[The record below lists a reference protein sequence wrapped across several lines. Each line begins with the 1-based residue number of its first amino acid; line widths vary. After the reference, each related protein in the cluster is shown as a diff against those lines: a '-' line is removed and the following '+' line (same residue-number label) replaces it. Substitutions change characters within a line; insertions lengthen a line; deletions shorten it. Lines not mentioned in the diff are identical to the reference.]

1 MYEDNC
7 QPFPEAEAFSVF
19 AEQIAEICRLAS
31 PDCSPRFSFADAFQ
45 KGSRVGRIKFA
56 ALCRGLLLPGSGVA
70 GLERLSQLVKLAEK
84 RHSCLLCM
92 NHQSNFDVPT
102 LYALLEDHGAAEIFE
117 RILWVSG
124 RKLDEDVGPT
134 RLLANCFPR
143 VVLTPKS
150 WFLSPHDELE
160 RSEALR
166 MNMRAY
172 RAIHQL
178 RRRGWLLA
186 LFPAGTRT
194 RLGQE
199 TMPRAIEEID
209 SYLKYSDFVVMG
221 RIDGCTLPAV
231 RDHDLARE
239 IPRRDRV
246 RYSFG
251 PIMNAAEWR
260 ASAAQRFP
268 ELSQRQASARAV
280 MEDIALVSSG
290 EPPHLGAGMGTG
302 PPVGEPLNE

>member
-1 MYEDNC
+1 
-7 QPFPEAEAFSVF
+7 
-19 AEQIAEICRLAS
+19 
-31 PDCSPRFSFADAFQ
+31 
-45 KGSRVGRIKFA
+45 
-56 ALCRGLLLPGSGVA
+56 VA
-70 GLERLSQLVKLAEK
+70 GLEHLSQLVRLARK
-84 RHSCLLCM
+84 RHACLLCM

-102 LYALLEDHGAAEIFE
+102 LYALLEDHGAAELFK

-150 WFLSPHDELE
+150 WFLRPHNELE

-172 RAIHQL
+172 RAIHEL

-194 RLGQE
+194 RLGQQ

-209 SYLKYSDFVVMG
+209 SYLKYSDYVVMG

-246 RYSFG
+246 YYSFG
-251 PIMNAAEWR
+251 PVLNAAEWR
-260 ASAAQRFP
+260 ASAARRYP
-268 ELSQRQASARAV
+268 ELSQRQASARAI
-280 MEDIALVSSG
+280 MEDIASVSSCQ
-290 EPPHLGAGMGTG
+290 PPPSQIAHGSGMR
-302 PPVGEPLNE
+302 PPVNR

>member
-1 MYEDNC
+1 MYEENC
-7 QPFPEAEAFSVF
+7 QPLPEGEAFSVF
-19 AEQIAEICRLAS
+19 AEQIADICRTTS
-31 PDCSPRFSFADAFQ
+31 SDCSPRPSSADVFQ
-45 KGSRVGRIKFA
+45 TGSRVGRTKFA
-56 ALCRGLLLPGSGVA
+56 ELCRALLLPGSGVA
-70 GLERLSQLVKLAEK
+70 GLEHLSQLVRLAEK
-84 RHSCLLCM
+84 RHACLLCM

-102 LYALLEDHGAAEIFE
+102 LYALLQDHGAADLFD

-150 WFLSPHDELE
+150 WFLSPRNERE

-166 MNMRAY
+166 MNVRAY
-172 RAIHQL
+172 RAIHHL

-199 TMPRAIEEID
+199 AMPRAIEEID
-209 SYLKYSDFVVMG
+209 SYLKYSDYVVVG

-246 RYSFG
+246 CYSFG
-251 PIMNAAEWR
+251 AVLNAAEWR
-260 ASAAQRFP
+260 AAAARRYP
-268 ELSQRQASARAV
+268 ELGQRQALARAV
-280 MEDIALVSSG
+280 MEDIASVS
-290 EPPHLGAGMGTG
+290 PR
-302 PPVGEPLNE
+302 